1 MKKETDDEET
11 KLLKTIAED
20 TAMVKRARDVGKDV
34 LMASLDKKVNLS
46 FNFSIGNSHGF
57 RTIRVPR
64 ELAGDILKFI
74 EYWGLNE
81 RTIAEAKFDRL

>member
-1 MKKETDDEET
+1 MKKETYDEET

-20 TAMVKRARDVGKDV
+20 TTMVKRARDVGEDV
-34 LMASLDKKVNLS
+34 LKASLDKKVSLC
-46 FNFSIGNSHGF
+46 FNFSIGNSHCF

-74 EYWGLNE
+74 EYWAMND
-81 RTIAEAKFDRL
+81 RVIAEEKFDRL